1 MNNQVKIS
9 LVVPEKIRVNC
20 EVWFK
25 GESVEEALKKLHE
38 WAFFEQ
44 DFTEIEGCTFQI
56 SGDERL
62 FEFASYPF
70 HACFDHGGI
79 SVDKLLDA
87 VCYEE

>member
-1 MNNQVKIS
+1 MKKEVKVVLI
-9 LVVPEKIRVNC
+9 VPEKIRVNC

-25 GESVEEALKKLHE
+25 GESVEEALKELHK

-87 VCYEE
+87 VSYEE

>member
-1 MNNQVKIS
+1 MKKEVKIM
-9 LVVPEKIRVNC
+9 LVVPESVDASKQVTF
-20 EVWFK
+20 V
-25 GESVEEALKKLHE
+25 GGDVEEALKELHE
-38 WAFFEQ
+38 WAFFDQ
-44 DFTEIEGCTFQI
+44 DFTEMEGCTFQI